1 MKKIALIIMS
11 AIMAGMIFLTFNH
24 DVQKEELASS
34 PSPKTKNQSV
44 SSTSPQ
50 TSSIVPDRDTSPQ
63 TAKLPS
69 TVQITTERLT
79 QLKGRKLVAELETF
93 WHECMLNRSC
103 EEQIALF
110 EAHLSSARFQ
120 LLANYPQLSSQWQ
133 ESVGNLLFDE
143 QQSLASRIAQ
153 LKNEARSIWGE
164 LADVVFADEF
174 ALYDFNLEAQQLNTQ
189 SPESFLQ
196 AFEQLII
203 DWQENAE
210 AIGLTND
217 QAKYERAVAL
227 IPNSI
232 SFPDRQTIIAELERT
247 YLTKDESEE
256 IHAREQQI
264 AEQKE
269 QVRDYQQALQ
279 QLESRLRKERA
290 TSHAGLSDPEWQ
302 SYYQQEIA
310 DFRREFFLLN
320 NQL

>member
-50 TSSIVPDRDTSPQ
+50 TSSIVPDTDTSPQ

-93 WHECMLNRSC
+93 WHECMLNRDC
-103 EEQIALF
+103 EEQLALL
-110 EAHLSSARFQ
+110 EPYLSSARFQ
-120 LLANYPQLSSQWQ
+120 LLANYHQLNSQWQ

-143 QQSLASRIAQ
+143 QQPLASRIAQ
-153 LKNEARSIWGE
+153 LKSEARGIWGK
-164 LADVVFADEF
+164 LADVIFADEF

-227 IPNSI
+227 IPNSM
-232 SFPDRQTIIAELERT
+232 SFPDRKTIIAELEKT

-264 AEQKE
+264 AEQKD

-290 TSHAGLSDPEWQ
+290 TSHSNLSEPEWQ
-302 SYYQQEIA
+302 SYYQQEVA
-310 DFRREFFLLN
+310 DFRREFFSS
-320 NQL
+320 

>member
-11 AIMAGMIFLTFNH
+11 AIMAGMMFLTFSQ
-24 DVQKEELASS
+24 DGQQEAAVSASA
-34 PSPKTKNQSV
+34 PKAKNKNGP
-44 SSTSPQ
+44 STSLK
-50 TSSIVPDRDTSPQ
+50 TSNIAPSADASPQ
-63 TAKLPS
+63 TAELPS
-69 TVQITTERLT
+69 ATQITTERLT

-174 ALYDFNLEAQQLNTQ
+174 ALYDFNLEAQKLDTQ
-189 SPESFLQ
+189 SPDNFLR
-196 AFEQLII
+196 AFEQLTIN
-203 DWQENAE
+203 WQEHAD
-210 AIGLTND
+210 AIGLTSD
-217 QAKYERAVAL
+217 REKYERAVTL
-227 IPNSI
+227 IPNSM
-232 SFPDRQTIIAELERT
+232 SFPDRQTIIAELQKT

-269 QVRDYQQALQ
+269 QVRGYQQALQ
-279 QLESRLRKERA
+279 QLEFRLRKERA
-290 TSHAGLSDPEWQ
+290 TSHSNLSEPEWQ
-302 SYYQQEIA
+302 SYYQQEVA
-310 DFRREFFLLN
+310 DFRREFFSS
-320 NQL
+320 

>member
-11 AIMAGMIFLTFNH
+11 AIMAGMMFLTFSQ
-24 DVQKEELASS
+24 DGQQEAAVSASA
-34 PSPKTKNQSV
+34 PKTKNKNV
-44 SSTSPQ
+44 PSTSLK
-50 TSSIVPDRDTSPQ
+50 TSNIAPSAEASPQ
-63 TAKLPS
+63 TAELPS
-69 TVQITTERLT
+69 ATQITTERLT

-174 ALYDFNLEAQQLNTQ
+174 ALYDFNLEAQKLNTQ
-189 SPESFLQ
+189 SPDNFLR
-196 AFEQLII
+196 AFEQLTI
-203 DWQENAE
+203 DWQEHAD
-210 AIGLTND
+210 AIGLTSD
-217 QAKYERAVAL
+217 REKYERAVTL
-227 IPNSI
+227 IPNSM
-232 SFPDRQTIIAELERT
+232 SFPDRQTIIAELQKT

-310 DFRREFFLLN
+310 DFRREFFSS
-320 NQL
+320 

>member
-11 AIMAGMIFLTFNH
+11 AIMAGMMFLTFSQ
-24 DVQKEELASS
+24 DGQQEAAVSASA
-34 PSPKTKNQSV
+34 PKKKNKNV
-44 SSTSPQ
+44 PSTSPQ
-50 TSSIVPDRDTSPQ
+50 TSSIVPDTDTSPQ

-103 EEQIALF
+103 EEQISLF

-164 LADVVFADEF
+164 LADVIFADEF

-217 QAKYERAVAL
+217 QTKYERAVAL
-227 IPNSI
+227 IPNSM

-310 DFRREFFLLN
+310 DFRREFFSS
-320 NQL
+320 

>member
-50 TSSIVPDRDTSPQ
+50 TSSIVPDTDTSPQ

-93 WHECMLNRSC
+93 WHECMLNRDC
-103 EEQIALF
+103 EEQLALL
-110 EAHLSSARFQ
+110 EPYLSSARFQ
-120 LLANYPQLSSQWQ
+120 LLANYHQLNSQWQ

-143 QQSLASRIAQ
+143 QQPLASRIAQ
-153 LKNEARSIWGE
+153 LKSEARGIWGK
-164 LADVVFADEF
+164 LADVIFADEF

-227 IPNSI
+227 IPNSM
-232 SFPDRQTIIAELERT
+232 SFPDRQTIIAELEKT

-264 AEQKE
+264 AEQKD

-290 TSHAGLSDPEWQ
+290 TSHSNLSEPEWQ
-302 SYYQQEIA
+302 SYYQQEVA
-310 DFRREFFLLN
+310 DFRREFFSS
-320 NQL
+320 

>member
-50 TSSIVPDRDTSPQ
+50 TSSIVPDTDTSPQ

-93 WHECMLNRSC
+93 WHECMSNRDC
-103 EEQIALF
+103 EEQLALL
-110 EAHLSSARFQ
+110 EPYLSSARFQ
-120 LLANYPQLSSQWQ
+120 LLANYHQLNSQWQ

-143 QQSLASRIAQ
+143 QQPLASRIAQ
-153 LKNEARSIWGE
+153 LKAEARGIWGE
-164 LADVVFADEF
+164 LADVIFADEF

-227 IPNSI
+227 IPNSM
-232 SFPDRQTIIAELERT
+232 SFPDRQTIIAELEKT

-264 AEQKE
+264 AEQKD

-290 TSHAGLSDPEWQ
+290 TSHSNLSEPEWQ
-302 SYYQQEIA
+302 SYYQQEVA
-310 DFRREFFLLN
+310 DFRREFFSS
-320 NQL
+320 

>member
-11 AIMAGMIFLTFNH
+11 AIMAGMMFLTFSQ
-24 DVQKEELASS
+24 DGQQETAVSASA
-34 PSPKTKNQSV
+34 PKTKNKNV
-44 SSTSPQ
+44 PSTPLK
-50 TSSIVPDRDTSPQ
+50 TSNIAPSLEPSPQ
-63 TAKLPS
+63 TAELPS
-69 TVQITTERLT
+69 AVQITTERLT
-79 QLKGRKLVAELETF
+79 LLKGRKLVAELESF
-93 WHECMLNRSC
+93 WHECMSNRDC
-103 EEQIALF
+103 EEQLALL
-110 EAHLSSARFQ
+110 EPYLSSARFQ
-120 LLANYPQLSSQWQ
+120 LLASYHQLNSQWQ

-143 QQSLASRIAQ
+143 QQPLASRIAQ
-153 LKNEARSIWGE
+153 LKAEARGIWGE
-164 LADVVFADEF
+164 LADVIFADEF

-227 IPNSI
+227 IPNSM

-302 SYYQQEIA
+302 SYYQQEVA
-310 DFRREFFLLN
+310 DFRREFFSS
-320 NQL
+320 

>member
-11 AIMAGMIFLTFNH
+11 AIMAGMMFLTFSQ
-24 DVQKEELASS
+24 DGQQEAAVSASA
-34 PSPKTKNQSV
+34 PKAKNKNGP
-44 SSTSPQ
+44 STSLK
-50 TSSIVPDRDTSPQ
+50 TSNIAPSADASPQ
-63 TAKLPS
+63 TAELPS

-79 QLKGRKLVAELETF
+79 QLKGRKLAAELETF

-174 ALYDFNLEAQQLNTQ
+174 ALYDFNLEAQKLDTQ
-189 SPESFLQ
+189 SPDNFLR
-196 AFEQLII
+196 AFEQLTI

-227 IPNSI
+227 IPNSM
-232 SFPDRQTIIAELERT
+232 SFPDRQTIIAELEKT

-256 IHAREQQI
+256 IHDRQQQI

-279 QLESRLRKERA
+279 QLESRLRKERS
-290 TSHAGLSDPEWQ
+290 TSHSNLSEPEWQ
-302 SYYQQEIA
+302 RYYQQEVA
-310 DFRREFFLLN
+310 DFRREFFSS
-320 NQL
+320 

>member
-11 AIMAGMIFLTFNH
+11 AIMAGMIFLTFSH

-50 TSSIVPDRDTSPQ
+50 TSSIVPDTDTSPQ

-79 QLKGRKLVAELETF
+79 QLKGRKLVAQLETF
-93 WHECMLNRSC
+93 WQECMLNRSC
-103 EEQIALF
+103 EEQVTLF

-153 LKNEARSIWGE
+153 LKNEARRIWGE

-174 ALYDFNLEAQQLNTQ
+174 ALYDFNLEAQKLDTQ
-189 SPESFLQ
+189 SPDNFLR
-196 AFEQLII
+196 AFEQLTI
-203 DWQENAE
+203 DWQEHAG
-210 AIGLTND
+210 AIGLTSD
-217 QAKYERAVAL
+217 QEKYERAVTL

-232 SFPDRQTIIAELERT
+232 SLPDRLALIAELERT
-247 YLTKDESEE
+247 YLTKEESKN
-256 IHAREQQI
+256 IHARQQQI
-264 AEQKE
+264 TEQKKR
-269 QVRDYQQALQ
+269 VKDYQQALQ
-279 QLESRLRKERA
+279 QLESKLRTQRA
-290 TSHAGLSDPEWQ
+290 SSHSHLSEPEWQ
-302 SYYQQEIA
+302 SYYQQEVA
-310 DFRREFFLLN
+310 DFRREFFSS
-320 NQL
+320 

>member
-50 TSSIVPDRDTSPQ
+50 TSSIVPDTDTSPQ

-143 QQSLASRIAQ
+143 QQPLASRIAQ
-153 LKNEARSIWGE
+153 LKAEARGIWGE
-164 LADVVFADEF
+164 LADVIFADEF
-174 ALYDFNLEAQQLNTQ
+174 ALYDFNLEAQKLDTQ
-189 SPESFLQ
+189 SPDNFLQ
-196 AFEQLII
+196 AFKQLII

-227 IPNSI
+227 IPNSM
-232 SFPDRQTIIAELERT
+232 SFPDRQTIIAELQKT

-256 IHAREQQI
+256 IHDRQQQI

-290 TSHAGLSDPEWQ
+290 TSHSNLSEPEWQ
-302 SYYQQEIA
+302 SYYQQEVA
-310 DFRREFFLLN
+310 DFRREFFSS
-320 NQL
+320 

>member
-50 TSSIVPDRDTSPQ
+50 TSSIVPDTDTSPQ

-93 WHECMLNRSC
+93 WHECMLNRDC
-103 EEQIALF
+103 EEQLALL
-110 EAHLSSARFQ
+110 EPYLSSARFQ
-120 LLANYPQLSSQWQ
+120 LLANYHQLNSQWQ

-143 QQSLASRIAQ
+143 QQPLASRIAQ
-153 LKNEARSIWGE
+153 LKSEARGIWGK
-164 LADVVFADEF
+164 LADVIFADEF

-227 IPNSI
+227 IPNSM
-232 SFPDRQTIIAELERT
+232 SFPDRQTIIAELEKT

-264 AEQKE
+264 AEQKD

-290 TSHAGLSDPEWQ
+290 TSHASLSEPEWH

-310 DFRREFFLLN
+310 DFRREFFSS
-320 NQL
+320 

>member
-11 AIMAGMIFLTFNH
+11 AIMAGMMFLTFSQ
-24 DVQKEELASS
+24 DGQQEAAVSASA
-34 PSPKTKNQSV
+34 PKTKNQSV

-50 TSSIVPDRDTSPQ
+50 TSSIVPDTDTSPQ

-164 LADVVFADEF
+164 LADVIFADEF

-227 IPNSI
+227 IPNSM
-232 SFPDRQTIIAELERT
+232 SFPDRQTIIAELEKT

-256 IHAREQQI
+256 IHERQQQI

-290 TSHAGLSDPEWQ
+290 TSHSNLSEPEWQ
-302 SYYQQEIA
+302 SYYQQEVA
-310 DFRREFFLLN
+310 DFRREFFSS
-320 NQL
+320 

>member
-50 TSSIVPDRDTSPQ
+50 TSSIVPDTDTSPQ

-93 WHECMLNRSC
+93 WHECMLSRDC
-103 EEQIALF
+103 EEQLALL
-110 EAHLSSARFQ
+110 EPYLSSARFQ
-120 LLANYPQLSSQWQ
+120 LLANYHQLNSQWQ

-143 QQSLASRIAQ
+143 QQPLASRIAQ
-153 LKNEARSIWGE
+153 LKSEARGIWGE
-164 LADVVFADEF
+164 LADVIFADEF

-227 IPNSI
+227 IPNSM
-232 SFPDRQTIIAELERT
+232 SFPDRQTIIAELEKT

-264 AEQKE
+264 AEQKD

-290 TSHAGLSDPEWQ
+290 TSHSNLSEPEWQ
-302 SYYQQEIA
+302 SYYQQEVA
-310 DFRREFFLLN
+310 DFRREFFSS
-320 NQL
+320 

>member
-50 TSSIVPDRDTSPQ
+50 TSSIVPDTDTSPQ

-93 WHECMLNRSC
+93 WHECMLNRDC
-103 EEQIALF
+103 EEQLALL
-110 EAHLSSARFQ
+110 EPYLSSARFQ
-120 LLANYPQLSSQWQ
+120 LLASYHQLNSQWQ

-143 QQSLASRIAQ
+143 QQPLASRIAQ
-153 LKNEARSIWGE
+153 LKAEARGIWGE
-164 LADVVFADEF
+164 LADVIFADEF

-227 IPNSI
+227 IPNSM
-232 SFPDRQTIIAELERT
+232 SFPDRQTIIAELEKT

-264 AEQKE
+264 AEQKD

-290 TSHAGLSDPEWQ
+290 TSHSNLSEPEWQ
-302 SYYQQEIA
+302 SYYQQEVA
-310 DFRREFFLLN
+310 DFRREFFSS
-320 NQL
+320 

>member
-11 AIMAGMIFLTFNH
+11 AIMAGMMFLTFNH

-50 TSSIVPDRDTSPQ
+50 TSSIVPDTDTSPQ

-143 QQSLASRIAQ
+143 QQPLASRIAQ
-153 LKNEARSIWGE
+153 LKAEARGIWGE
-164 LADVVFADEF
+164 LADVIFADEF
-174 ALYDFNLEAQQLNTQ
+174 ALYDFNLEAQKLDTQ
-189 SPESFLQ
+189 SPDNFLQ

-227 IPNSI
+227 IPNSM
-232 SFPDRQTIIAELERT
+232 SFPDRQTIIAELQKT

-256 IHAREQQI
+256 IHDRQQQI

-290 TSHAGLSDPEWQ
+290 TSHASLSEPEWH

-310 DFRREFFLLN
+310 DFRREFFSS
-320 NQL
+320 

>member
-50 TSSIVPDRDTSPQ
+50 TSSIVPDTDTSPQ

-93 WHECMLNRSC
+93 WHECMLNRDC
-103 EEQIALF
+103 EEQLALL
-110 EAHLSSARFQ
+110 EPYLSSARFQ
-120 LLANYPQLSSQWQ
+120 LLANYHQLNSQWQ

-143 QQSLASRIAQ
+143 QQPLASRIAQ
-153 LKNEARSIWGE
+153 LKAEARGIWGE
-164 LADVVFADEF
+164 LADVIFADEF

-203 DWQENAE
+203 DWQENTE

-227 IPNSI
+227 IPNSM
-232 SFPDRQTIIAELERT
+232 SFPDRQTIIAELQKT

-256 IHAREQQI
+256 IHDRQQQI
-264 AEQKE
+264 AQQKE

-290 TSHAGLSDPEWQ
+290 TSHSNLSEPEWQ
-302 SYYQQEIA
+302 SYYQQEVA
-310 DFRREFFLLN
+310 DFRREFFSS
-320 NQL
+320 